1 MLIKNSRKL
10 EITQRSVNSWKDR
23 LWHIHRMQYIRT
35 QPYKP
40 ISKAGCWV
48 KEDSHKNVR
57 TTKKKKKVTKN
68 VNRKLKNRQN
78 GSMVIG
84 VRTVIAP
91 GCWGLTGRDER
102 TFWTDGN
109 VRCLDWGG
117 SFMGLYVCQNLSK
130 CVLQISVLHMHLALK
145 IRQILTLSGN

>member
-1 MLIKNSRKL
+1 M
-10 EITQRSVNSWKDR
+10 
-23 LWHIHRMQYIRT
+23 
-35 QPYKP
+35 
-40 ISKAGCWV
+40 

-91 GCWGLTGRDER
+91 GC
-102 TFWTDGN
+102 
-109 VRCLDWGG
+109 
-117 SFMGLYVCQNLSK
+117 
-130 CVLQISVLHMHLALK
+130 
-145 IRQILTLSGN
+145 